1 MSLFQD
7 DHDNELNLDAE
18 LIVRLAAECGCTTQS
33 TIAHSLQI
41 VSHIGMAFATAFAS
55 AGYGGRG
62 AIPGMQDFE
71 SA

>member
-1 MSLFQD
+1 MNLLQD

-18 LIVRLAAECGCTTQS
+18 LIVRLAAERGCATQS
-33 TIAHSLQI
+33 TIAHSLRI
-41 VSHIGMAFATAFAS
+41 VSYIGMASATTFAS

-62 AIPGMQDFE
+62 AIPGVQDFE